1 MAPLPSTYNMPKMAL
16 YYDHTL
22 LWILSDNALLVNVV
36 KYADHSSMPRLLE
49 QDERLY
55 NDWDVKSDWS

>member
-1 MAPLPSTYNMPKMAL
+1 MAL

-22 LWILSDNALLVNVV
+22 LWILSDNTFLGKVV
-36 KYADHSSMPRLLE
+36 KYADHCSMSRLLE

>member
-1 MAPLPSTYNMPKMAL
+1 MAL
-16 YYDHTL
+16 YYDSTL
-22 LWILSDNALLVNVV
+22 LWILSDNTLFGLRVV
-36 KYADHSSMPRLLE
+36 KYADHYSMPRLLE

>member
-1 MAPLPSTYNMPKMAL
+1 MPKMAL

>member
-1 MAPLPSTYNMPKMAL
+1 MAL
-16 YYDHTL
+16 YYDCIHFYGFYQA
-22 LWILSDNALLVNVV
+22 ALFLVKVV
-36 KYADHSSMPRLLE
+36 KYADHSSMPRLLQ

>member
-1 MAPLPSTYNMPKMAL
+1 MAL

-22 LWILSDNALLVNVV
+22 LWILSDNTLLVKVV
-36 KYADHSSMPRLLE
+36 KYTDHSSVSRLLE